1 MEKVTTDKLLQD
13 LGVVIQDAEALL
25 QATAGQTGEKISEIR
40 GRAEA
45 SLRHARERMAEAG
58 VEVQEK
64 AKAVAKSA
72 DTYVH
77 ENPWTSIAIAAG
89 IGFLIGTLT
98 SRR

>member
-13 LGVVIQDAEALL
+13 LGIVIQDAEALL
-25 QATAGQTGEKISEIR
+25 QATAGQTGEKITELR

-45 SLRHARERMAEAG
+45 SLRKARERMAEAG

-89 IGFLIGTLT
+89 VGFLIGSLT